1 MLLISVERR
10 ENVSGSHQGFCSRQ
24 HTEGSRSR
32 SQDYA
37 ATLRIPEYAQFTG
50 YGDTERLAR
59 EKLMDMLDFY
69 MRKVGSESVDIP

>member
-10 ENVSGSHQGFCSRQ
+10 ENVSGSHQGFY
-24 HTEGSRSR
+24 
-32 SQDYA
+32 YA
-37 ATLRIPEYAQFTG
+37 ATLRIPEYTQFTG